1 MTKFFKSFS
10 IKLKGFENFI
20 NKIDHDEIPPSEEIK
35 TRILNLEKVY
45 VDFENGLTDLIE
57 KTDEVQID
65 NLQPSVEKIENK
77 YCKIRANLNSLVK
90 TCNLEDGKTFNTKIQ
105 MNSVKLPHIN
115 LPVFNGSPTEWL
127 TFKDTFLSVVH
138 RRTDIDDIVKFT
150 ILIEKLT
157 EDAKETIGHVTL
169 SAAGYQKAWS
179 ELVRQYDDER
189 IIVDV
194 HVDAI
199 LSLPN
204 VPRDNASQL
213 RKFLNACVFHIPYL
227 EACNQVV
234 DGLGELFI
242 INIIIKK
249 LDASLRK
256 EWESELLPNTLPKWP
271 QLKKFLMKNQP

>member
-1 MTKFFKSFS
+1 
-10 IKLKGFENFI
+10 
-20 NKIDHDEIPPSEEIK
+20 
-35 TRILNLEKVY
+35 
-45 VDFENGLTDLIE
+45 
-57 KTDEVQID
+57 
-65 NLQPSVEKIENK
+65 
-77 YCKIRANLNSLVK
+77 
-90 TCNLEDGKTFNTKIQ
+90 

-204 VPRDNASQL
+204 
-213 RKFLNACVFHIPYL
+213 KFLNACVSHISSL

-234 DGLGELFI
+234 EGLGELFI